1 MYESELFFC
10 FLFFANFSFRRL
22 FRDAL
27 HTCLKLMKLKMTEQ
41 KNTEQSNSKNSI
53 GQQNT
58 VSFDSLGLPT
68 NLLTAV
74 TAIGFTS
81 ATDIQAQTIPPL
93 LAGKDVL
100 GEAQT
105 GTGKTAAFGLPA
117 LAKIDTSIRKPQL
130 MVLAPTR
137 ELAMQVAEAIES
149 FGKNMK
155 GLTVATLYG
164 GQSYGPQ
171 FQQLERGAQVVVG
184 TPGRLMDHLRRK
196 SLKLAD
202 LKVCVL
208 DEADEMLNMGFLE
221 DIQWILDHLPETTQ
235 MCLFSATMPPAIR
248 KIANRFLKDPEHI
261 KIAAVKKAKANIT
274 QYAWKVSGITKM
286 TALERIAEIVDYD
299 AMIIFVRTRNDTVDV
314 AEKLERAGYPALA
327 LNGDMNQ
334 AQRERC
340 IDQMKSG
347 KSSILVATDVV
358 ARGLD
363 IPRISLVINYDLP
376 GDNEAYVHRIGR
388 TGRAGREGTSIAFVR
403 PREMY
408 SLRHYERLTSGKVNM
423 YELPNIQEL
432 GKKRIERARDEIANI
447 VETKELTNMREI
459 VEAMASESELSM
471 MDLAAALLYQK
482 QLKQPLQPKEDPKP
496 RRDARE
502 KDSRGDRNGRDRND
516 RGRDSRRDSRSE
528 NRADNRGERNSN
540 RGSRDDRPR
549 KAKVNRNDVDWQTY
563 RLEVGKEHGARP
575 GDIVGAIANEI
586 SLDSS
591 YIGAI
596 NLHDKHSFVQLPK
609 GIPTDLFNQLKAVR
623 VRRQPL
629 AISASEEQVER
640 QAPRRHSERSQRH
653 N

>member
-1 MYESELFFC
+1 
-10 FLFFANFSFRRL
+10 
-22 FRDAL
+22 
-27 HTCLKLMKLKMTEQ
+27 
-41 KNTEQSNSKNSI
+41 
-53 GQQNT
+53 
-58 VSFDSLGLPT
+58 
-68 NLLTAV
+68 
-74 TAIGFTS
+74 
-81 ATDIQAQTIPPL
+81 
-93 LAGKDVL
+93 
-100 GEAQT
+100 
-105 GTGKTAAFGLPA
+105 
-117 LAKIDTSIRKPQL
+117 
-130 MVLAPTR
+130 
-137 ELAMQVAEAIES
+137 
-149 FGKNMK
+149 
-155 GLTVATLYG
+155 
-164 GQSYGPQ
+164 
-171 FQQLERGAQVVVG
+171 
-184 TPGRLMDHLRRK
+184 
-196 SLKLAD
+196 
-202 LKVCVL
+202 
-208 DEADEMLNMGFLE
+208 
-221 DIQWILDHLPETTQ
+221 
-235 MCLFSATMPPAIR
+235 
-248 KIANRFLKDPEHI
+248 
-261 KIAAVKKAKANIT
+261 
-274 QYAWKVSGITKM
+274 
-286 TALERIAEIVDYD
+286 
-299 AMIIFVRTRNDTVDV
+299 MIIFVRTRNDTVDV

-388 TGRAGREGTSIAFVR
+388 TGRAGREGMSIAFVR

-432 GKKRIERARDEIANI
+432 GKKRVERARDEIASI
-447 VETKELTNMREI
+447 VESKDLVNMRTIIET
-459 VEAMASESELSM
+459 MAEESELSM
-471 MDLAAALLYQK
+471 VDLAAALLYQK

-496 RRDARE
+496 RRETRE
-502 KDSRGDRNGRDRND
+502 RNSRDRND
-516 RGRDSRRDSRSE
+516 RGRDSRRGSRDES
-528 NRADNRGERNSN
+528 RADNRGGRNAQRNS
-540 RGSRDDRPR
+540 RDERPR

-609 GIPTDLFNQLKAVR
+609 GIPDDLFKQLKGVR

-629 AISASEEQVER
+629 AISASTEQVAR
-640 QAPRRHSERSQRH
+640 QEAPRRRTERSPRH

>member
-1 MYESELFFC
+1 MTDQKTETETVPVPVE
-10 FLFFANFSFRRL
+10 FA
-22 FRDAL
+22 
-27 HTCLKLMKLKMTEQ
+27 
-41 KNTEQSNSKNSI
+41 
-53 GQQNT
+53 
-58 VSFDSLGLPT
+58 SLGLPE
-68 NLLTAV
+68 NLLSAV
-74 TAIGFTS
+74 LSIGFTS
-81 ATDIQAQTIPPL
+81 ATDIQALTIPPL
-93 LAGKDVL
+93 LEGKDVL

-149 FGKNMK
+149 FGKDMK
-155 GLTVATLYG
+155 GLRVATLYG

-196 SLKLAD
+196 SLKLD
-202 LKVCVL
+202 ELRVCVL

-221 DIQWILDHLPETTQ
+221 DIQWILDHIPKTSQ

-261 KIAAVKKAKANIT
+261 KVAAVKKAKANIT

-286 TALERIAEIVDYD
+286 TALERIAEVVEYD
-299 AMIIFVRTRNDTVDV
+299 AMIIFVRTRNDTVDI

-327 LNGDMNQ
+327 LNGDLNQ

-408 SLRHYERLTSGKVNM
+408 SIRHYERLTSGTVLN
-423 YELPNIQEL
+423 YDLPNIQEI
-432 GKKRIERARDEIANI
+432 GKIRIERTRVEVASIIADKDI
-447 VETKELTNMREI
+447 SAMREI
-459 VEAMASESELSM
+459 VEGMAAESEVSM
-471 MDLAAALLYQK
+471 IDLAAALLFQK
-482 QLKQPLQPKEDPKP
+482 QMKQPLQPKEDPKP

-502 KDSRGDRNGRDRND
+502 RNDRGSERNDRND
-516 RGRDSRRDSRSE
+516 RNSRGNDRNSRSNESRRDTRGG
-528 NRADNRGERNSN
+528 DNRSN
-540 RGSRDDRPR
+540 REEKPR
-549 KAKVNRNDVDWQTY
+549 KAKVNRSDVDWQTY

-609 GIPTDLFNQLKAVR
+609 GIPTDLFNQLKGVR

-629 AISASEEQVER
+629 AITTSDEAVVNQPRPARRTEK
-640 QAPRRHSERSQRH
+640 APRH

>member
-1 MYESELFFC
+1 MTTS
-10 FLFFANFSFRRL
+10 N
-22 FRDAL
+22 DAP
-27 HTCLKLMKLKMTEQ
+27 
-41 KNTEQSNSKNSI
+41 
-53 GQQNT
+53 
-58 VSFDSLGLPT
+58 VSFDSLGLPET
-68 NLLTAV
+68 LLSAV
-74 TAIGFTS
+74 KSLGFENS
-81 ATDIQAQTIPPL
+81 TDIQAKTIPPL

-117 LAKIDTSIRKPQL
+117 LAKIDLSLKKPQL

-155 GLTVATLYG
+155 GLRVATLYG
-164 GQSYGPQ
+164 GQSYQPQ

-196 SLKLAD
+196 SLKLGS
-202 LKVCVL
+202 LSFCVL

-235 MCLFSATMPPAIR
+235 MALFSATMPPAIR

-261 KIAAVKKAKANIT
+261 KIAAVKQSKANIS
-274 QYAWKVSGITKM
+274 QFAWKVSGIRKI

-299 AMIIFVRTRNDTVDV
+299 AMIVFVRTRSDTVEV
-314 AEKLERAGYPALA
+314 AEQLERAGYPALA

-340 IDQMKSG
+340 IEQMKSG

-363 IPRISLVINYDLP
+363 IPRISLVVNYDLP

-388 TGRAGREGTSIAFVR
+388 TGRAGREGMSIAFVR

-408 SLRHYERLTSGKVNM
+408 SLRHYERLTSGVIKT
-423 YELPNIQEL
+423 YELPNIEEI
-432 GKKRIERARDEIANI
+432 GKKRIERTR
-447 VETKELTNMREI
+447 VEMAAVVADKDLGNMREI
-459 VEAMASESELSM
+459 VEAMANESELSM
-471 MDLAAALLYQK
+471 TDLAAALLFNK
-482 QLKQPLQPKEDPKP
+482 QINQPLQPKEDPKP
-496 RRDARE
+496 RRETRE
-502 KDSRGDRNGRDRND
+502 RSDSRSDRGDRSGRNDSRGGRNES
-516 RGRDSRRDSRSE
+516 RGGKERGAERG
-528 NRADNRGERNSN
+528 GERA
-540 RGSRDDRPR
+540 PR
-549 KAKVNRNDVDWQTY
+549 KVKVNRTDVDWQTY

-596 NLHDKHSFVQLPK
+596 NLHDKHTYVQLPK
-609 GIPTDLFNQLKAVR
+609 GMPDKSFDQLKR
-623 VRRQPL
+623 VKIRRQSL
-629 AISASEEQVER
+629 EITVSDVKTVESTPTGDR
-640 QAPRRHSERSQRH
+640 PRKTQERSNRPS
-653 N
+653 

>member
-1 MYESELFFC
+1 MTTS
-10 FLFFANFSFRRL
+10 N
-22 FRDAL
+22 DAP
-27 HTCLKLMKLKMTEQ
+27 
-41 KNTEQSNSKNSI
+41 
-53 GQQNT
+53 
-58 VSFDSLGLPT
+58 VSFDSLGLPET
-68 NLLTAV
+68 LLSAV
-74 TAIGFTS
+74 KSIGFENS
-81 ATDIQAQTIPPL
+81 TDIQAKTIPPL

-117 LAKIDTSIRKPQL
+117 LAKIDVSLKKPQL

-155 GLTVATLYG
+155 GLLVATLYG
-164 GQSYGPQ
+164 GQSYQPQ

-196 SLKLAD
+196 SLKLGN
-202 LKVCVL
+202 LSFCVL

-235 MCLFSATMPPAIR
+235 MALFSATMPPAIR

-261 KIAAVKKAKANIT
+261 KIAAVKQSKANIS
-274 QYAWKVSGITKM
+274 QFAWKVSGIRKI

-299 AMIIFVRTRNDTVDV
+299 AMIVFVRTRSDTVEV
-314 AEKLERAGYPALA
+314 AEQLERAGYPALA

-340 IDQMKSG
+340 IEQMKSG

-363 IPRISLVINYDLP
+363 IPRISLVVNYDLP

-388 TGRAGREGTSIAFVR
+388 TGRAGREGMSIAFVR
-403 PREMY
+403 PREMH
-408 SLRHYERLTSGKVNM
+408 SLRHYERLTSGVINT
-423 YELPNIQEL
+423 YELPNIEEI
-432 GKKRIERARDEIANI
+432 GKKRIERTRVEMAQIIAD
-447 VETKELTNMREI
+447 KDLANMREI
-459 VEAMASESELSM
+459 VEAMANESELSIT
-471 MDLAAALLYQK
+471 DLAAALLFNK
-482 QLKQPLQPKEDPKP
+482 QLNQPLQPKEDPKP
-496 RRDARE
+496 RRETRE
-502 KDSRGDRNGRDRND
+502 RSDRDTRSERGGRNESRGGRNE
-516 RGRDSRRDSRSE
+516 RG
-528 NRADNRGERNSN
+528 GERGAE
-540 RGSRDDRPR
+540 RGGERAPR
-549 KAKVNRNDVDWQTY
+549 KVKVNRTDVDWQTY

-596 NLHDKHSFVQLPK
+596 NLHDKHTYVQLPK
-609 GIPTDLFNQLKAVR
+609 GMPEKSFEQLKR
-623 VRRQPL
+623 VKIRRQSL
-629 AISASEEQVER
+629 EITVSDVKTVESTPTTDRPRKR
-640 QAPRRHSERSQRH
+640 QERSNRPS
-653 N
+653 

>member
-1 MYESELFFC
+1 
-10 FLFFANFSFRRL
+10 
-22 FRDAL
+22 
-27 HTCLKLMKLKMTEQ
+27 MTEQ
-41 KNTEQSNSKNSI
+41 QTEA
-53 GQQNT
+53 
-58 VSFDSLGLPT
+58 VSFDSLGLPE
-68 NLLTAV
+68 NLLSAV

-81 ATDIQAQTIPPL
+81 ATGIQAKTIPPL
-93 LAGKDVL
+93 LEGKDVL

-155 GLTVATLYG
+155 GLRVATLYG

-202 LKVCVL
+202 LRVCVL

-235 MCLFSATMPPAIR
+235 MALFSATMPPAIR

-261 KIAAVKKAKANIT
+261 KIAAVKKAKANIK

-286 TALERIAEIVDYD
+286 TALERIAEIVEYD
-299 AMIIFVRTRNDTVDV
+299 ALIIFVRTRNDTVDV

-388 TGRAGREGTSIAFVR
+388 TGRAGREGTAISFVR

-408 SLRHYERLTSGKVNM
+408 SLRHYERLTSGKVES
-423 YELPNIQEL
+423 YDLPNIQEI
-432 GKKRIERARDEIANI
+432 GKKRIERARQEVASIAAD
-447 VETKELTNMREI
+447 KDLASMREI
-459 VEAMASESELSM
+459 VEKMAAESDVSLL
-471 MDLAAALLYQK
+471 DLAAALLYQK
-482 QLKQPLQPKEDPKP
+482 QIKQPLEPKEDPKP
-496 RRDARE
+496 RRDTRE
-502 KDSRGDRNGRDRND
+502 RNDRNGRDRND
-516 RGRDSRRDSRSE
+516 RGRDNRRDARS
-528 NRADNRGERNSN
+528 DNRDGRGRN
-540 RGSRDDRPR
+540 REDKQR
-549 KAKVNRNDVDWQTY
+549 KPKVARNDVDWQTY

-609 GIPTDLFNQLKAVR
+609 GIPADLFKQLKGVR

-629 AISASEEQVER
+629 AISTSDEAVVSQKR
-640 QAPRRHSERSQRH
+640 APRRTERAPRHS
-653 N
+653 

>member
-1 MYESELFFC
+1 MTDQKTETVTEPEAVA
-10 FLFFANFSFRRL
+10 FA
-22 FRDAL
+22 
-27 HTCLKLMKLKMTEQ
+27 
-41 KNTEQSNSKNSI
+41 
-53 GQQNT
+53 
-58 VSFDSLGLPT
+58 SLGLPE
-68 NLLTAV
+68 NLLSAV
-74 TAIGFTS
+74 LSIGFTS
-81 ATDIQAQTIPPL
+81 ATDIQALTIPPL

-117 LAKIDTSIRKPQL
+117 LAKIDTSIKKPQL

-149 FGKNMK
+149 FGKDMK
-155 GLTVATLYG
+155 GLRVATLYG

-196 SLKLAD
+196 SLKLD
-202 LKVCVL
+202 ELRVCVL

-221 DIQWILDHLPETTQ
+221 DIQWILDHIPKTAQ

-261 KIAAVKKAKANIT
+261 KVAAVKKAKANIT

-286 TALERIAEIVDYD
+286 TALERIAEVVEYD
-299 AMIIFVRTRNDTVDV
+299 AMIIFVRTRNDTVDI

-327 LNGDMNQ
+327 LNGDLNQ

-388 TGRAGREGTSIAFVR
+388 TGRAGREGMSIAFVR

-408 SLRHYERLTSGKVNM
+408 SIRHYERLTNGTVLN
-423 YELPNIQEL
+423 YDLPNIQDI
-432 GKKRIERARDEIANI
+432 GKIRIERTRVEVAKI
-447 VETKELTNMREI
+447 VADKDISSMREI
-459 VEAMASESELSM
+459 VEGMAAESEVSM
-471 MDLAAALLYQK
+471 IDLAAALLFQK
-482 QLKQPLQPKEDPKP
+482 QMKQPLQPKEDPKP

-502 KDSRGDRNGRDRND
+502 RTDRND
-516 RGRDSRRDSRSE
+516 RGNDRNSRGNDRNSRGNDSRSAGRDSRGGE
-528 NRADNRGERNSN
+528 NRSN
-540 RGSRDDRPR
+540 RDEKPR
-549 KAKVNRNDVDWQTY
+549 KAKVNRSDVDWQTY

-609 GIPTDLFNQLKAVR
+609 GIPTDLFNQLKGVR

-629 AISASEEQVER
+629 SITTSDEAVVSQQQRPARRTEK
-640 QAPRRHSERSQRH
+640 APRHT
-653 N
+653 

>member
-1 MYESELFFC
+1 MPAL
-10 FLFFANFSFRRL
+10 RR
-22 FRDAL
+22 F
-27 HTCLKLMKLKMTEQ
+27 MTD
-41 KNTEQSNSKNSI
+41 KNTE
-53 GQQNT
+53 T
-58 VSFDSLGLPT
+58 VTEPVAFASLGLPE
-68 NLLTAV
+68 NLLSAV
-74 TAIGFTS
+74 LSIGFTS
-81 ATDIQAQTIPPL
+81 ATDIQARTIPPL
-93 LAGKDVL
+93 LEGKDVL

-149 FGKNMK
+149 FGKDMK
-155 GLTVATLYG
+155 GLRVATLYG

-196 SLKLAD
+196 SLKLD
-202 LKVCVL
+202 NLRVCVL

-221 DIQWILDHLPETTQ
+221 DIQWILDHLPKTTQ

-261 KIAAVKKAKANIT
+261 KVAAVKKAKANIT

-286 TALERIAEIVDYD
+286 TALERIAEVVDYD

-388 TGRAGREGTSIAFVR
+388 TGRAGREGMSISFVR

-408 SLRHYERLTSGKVNM
+408 SIRHYERLTSGTVLD
-423 YELPNIQEL
+423 YQLPNIQEI
-432 GKKRIERARDEIANI
+432 GKIRIERTRVEVAKI
-447 VETKELTNMREI
+447 VADKDISAMREI
-459 VEAMASESELSM
+459 VEGMAAESEVSM
-471 MDLAAALLYQK
+471 IDLAAALLFQK
-482 QLKQPLQPKEDPKP
+482 QMKQPLQPKEDPKP

-502 KDSRGDRNGRDRND
+502 RNDRND
-516 RGRDSRRDSRSE
+516 RGD
-528 NRADNRGERNSN
+528 RNSRGNDRNSRGNDRNSRGNDRNDRSN
-540 RGSRDDRPR
+540 REERPR
-549 KAKVNRNDVDWQTY
+549 KAKVNRSDVDWQTY

-609 GIPTDLFNQLKAVR
+609 GIPTDLFNQLKGVR

-629 AISASEEQVER
+629 SITTSDEAVVSQQQRPARRTEK
-640 QAPRRHSERSQRH
+640 APRHT
-653 N
+653 

>member
-1 MYESELFFC
+1 MTDKITETETEIEAVA
-10 FLFFANFSFRRL
+10 FA
-22 FRDAL
+22 
-27 HTCLKLMKLKMTEQ
+27 
-41 KNTEQSNSKNSI
+41 
-53 GQQNT
+53 
-58 VSFDSLGLPT
+58 SLGLPE
-68 NLLTAV
+68 NLLSAV
-74 TAIGFTS
+74 LSIGFEA
-81 ATDIQAQTIPPL
+81 ATDIQALTIPPL
-93 LAGKDVL
+93 LEGKDVL

-105 GTGKTAAFGLPA
+105 GTGKTAAFGLPG
-117 LAKIDTSIRKPQL
+117 LAKIDTSIKKPQL

-149 FGKNMK
+149 FGKDMK
-155 GLTVATLYG
+155 GLRVATLYG

-196 SLKLAD
+196 SLKLD
-202 LKVCVL
+202 ELRVCVL

-221 DIQWILDHLPETTQ
+221 DIQWILDHIPKTAQ

-248 KIANRFLKDPEHI
+248 KIANRFLKDPQHI
-261 KIAAVKKAKANIT
+261 KVAAVKKAKANIT

-286 TALERIAEIVDYD
+286 TALERIAEVVEYD
-299 AMIIFVRTRNDTVDV
+299 AMIIFVRTRNDTVDI

-327 LNGDMNQ
+327 LNGDLNQ

-340 IDQMKSG
+340 IEQMKSG

-388 TGRAGREGTSIAFVR
+388 TGRAGREGMSIAFVR

-408 SLRHYERLTSGKVNM
+408 SIRHYERLTSGTVLD
-423 YELPNIQEL
+423 YQLPNIQDI
-432 GKKRIERARDEIANI
+432 GKIRIERTRVEVASIIADKDI
-447 VETKELTNMREI
+447 SSMREI
-459 VEAMASESELSM
+459 VEGMAAESEVSM
-471 MDLAAALLYQK
+471 LDLAAAFLFQK
-482 QLKQPLQPKEDPKP
+482 QMKQPLQPKEDPKP
-496 RRDARE
+496 RRDTRE
-502 KDSRGDRNGRDRND
+502 RNDRND
-516 RGRDSRRDSRSE
+516 RGDRNSRGNDSRRDSRG
-528 NRADNRGERNSN
+528 ADNRSGGRDSRNESRN
-540 RGSRDDRPR
+540 NRDDKPR
-549 KAKVNRNDVDWQTY
+549 KAKVARDDVDWQTY

-609 GIPTDLFNQLKAVR
+609 GIPTDLFNQLKGVR

-629 AISASEEQVER
+629 AITTSDEAVVSQQR
-640 QAPRRHSERSQRH
+640 TNRRPEKAQRH

>member
-1 MYESELFFC
+1 
-10 FLFFANFSFRRL
+10 
-22 FRDAL
+22 
-27 HTCLKLMKLKMTEQ
+27 MTEQ
-41 KNTEQSNSKNSI
+41 INTQSNDI
-53 GQQNT
+53 VG
-58 VSFDSLGLPT
+58 FDSLGLPE
-68 NLLTAV
+68 NILSAV
-74 TAIGFTS
+74 TAIGFNS
-81 ATDIQAQTIPPL
+81 ATAIQAQTIPHL
-93 LAGKDVL
+93 LTGKDVL

-117 LAKIDTSIRKPQL
+117 LAKIDTAVKKPQL

-155 GLTVATLYG
+155 GLRVATLYG

-196 SLKLAD
+196 SLKLDD

-221 DIQWILDHLPETTQ
+221 DIQWILDHLPENTQ

-248 KIANRFLKDPEHI
+248 KIANRFLKEPEHV
-261 KIAAVKKAKANIT
+261 KIAAVKKAKANIS
-274 QYAWKVSGITKM
+274 QFAWKVSGITKM
-286 TALERIAEIVDYD
+286 TALERIAEIADYD

-388 TGRAGREGTSIAFVR
+388 TGRAGREGTSISFVR

-408 SLRHYERLTSGKVNM
+408 SLRHYERLTSGKVEM
-423 YELPNIQEL
+423 YELPNIQEI
-432 GKKRIERARDEIANI
+432 GKKRIERARVEIASI
-447 VETKELTNMREI
+447 VAEKDLANMREI
-459 VEAMASESELSM
+459 VEAMANESELSIV
-471 MDLAAALLYQK
+471 DLAAALLFQK

-502 KDSRGDRNGRDRND
+502 RNSRDKNE
-516 RGRDSRRDSRSE
+516 RGRDGRRD
-528 NRADNRGERNSN
+528 ARGERTGQRN
-540 RGSRDDRPR
+540 SRDERPR
-549 KAKVNRNDVDWQTY
+549 KVKVNRTDVDWQTY

-609 GIPTDLFNQLKAVR
+609 GIPADLFKQLKGVR

-629 AISASEEQVER
+629 AISASNEKVVSQ
-640 QAPRRHSERSQRH
+640 QQQKPRRRNERSARH
-653 N
+653 S

>member
-1 MYESELFFC
+1 
-10 FLFFANFSFRRL
+10 
-22 FRDAL
+22 
-27 HTCLKLMKLKMTEQ
+27 MTEQ
-41 KNTEQSNSKNSI
+41 NNTD
-53 GQQNT
+53 QNT
-58 VSFDSLGLPT
+58 DQNKTEETSTAIGFDTLGLPAD
-68 NLLTAV
+68 LLTAI
-74 TAIGFTS
+74 TSIGFTS

-155 GLTVATLYG
+155 GLRVATLYG

-196 SLKLAD
+196 SLKLGD

-221 DIQWILDHLPETTQ
+221 DIQWILDHLPKTTQ

-261 KIAAVKKAKANIT
+261 KIAAVKQSKANIT
-274 QYAWKVSGITKM
+274 QYAWKVTGITKM
-286 TALERIAEIVDYD
+286 TALERIAEIVEYD

-388 TGRAGREGTSIAFVR
+388 TGRAGREGMSIAFVR

-408 SLRHYERLTSGKVNM
+408 SLRHYERLTSGTVNM

-432 GKKRIERARDEIANI
+432 GKKRIERARDEIAKI
-447 VETKELTNMREI
+447 VESKDLASMREI
-459 VEAMASESELSM
+459 IETIASESELSM
-471 MDLAAALLYQK
+471 TDLAAALLFQK
-482 QLKQPLQPKEDPKP
+482 QLKQPLEPKEDPKP
-496 RRDARE
+496 RRDTRE
-502 KDSRGDRNGRDRND
+502 RSSRDRNDRNDRND
-516 RGRDSRRDSRSE
+516 RGRDSRRGSRDESRADSRG
-528 NRADNRGERNSN
+528 DRNGQ

-596 NLHDKHSFVQLPK
+596 NLHEKHSFVQLPK
-609 GIPTDLFNQLKAVR
+609 GIPDELFKQLKGVR

-629 AISASEEQVER
+629 AITTSDEQVVR
-640 QAPRRHSERSQRH
+640 QEAPRRRSERPQRH

>member
-1 MYESELFFC
+1 MTDQKTETVPVPVE
-10 FLFFANFSFRRL
+10 FA
-22 FRDAL
+22 
-27 HTCLKLMKLKMTEQ
+27 
-41 KNTEQSNSKNSI
+41 
-53 GQQNT
+53 
-58 VSFDSLGLPT
+58 SLGLPE
-68 NLLTAV
+68 NLLSAV
-74 TAIGFTS
+74 LSIGFTS
-81 ATDIQAQTIPPL
+81 ATDIQALTIPPL
-93 LAGKDVL
+93 LEGKDVL

-149 FGKNMK
+149 FGKDMK
-155 GLTVATLYG
+155 GLRVATLYG

-196 SLKLAD
+196 SLKLD
-202 LKVCVL
+202 ELRVCVL

-221 DIQWILDHLPETTQ
+221 DIQWILDHIPKTSQ

-261 KIAAVKKAKANIT
+261 KVAAVKKAKANIT

-286 TALERIAEIVDYD
+286 TALERIAEVVEYD
-299 AMIIFVRTRNDTVDV
+299 AMIIFVRTRNDTVDI

-327 LNGDMNQ
+327 LNGDLNQ

-408 SLRHYERLTSGKVNM
+408 SIRHYERLTSGTVLN
-423 YELPNIQEL
+423 YDLPNIQEI
-432 GKKRIERARDEIANI
+432 GKIRIERTRVEVASIIADKDI
-447 VETKELTNMREI
+447 SAMREI
-459 VEAMASESELSM
+459 VEGMAAESEVSM
-471 MDLAAALLYQK
+471 IDLAAALLFQK
-482 QLKQPLQPKEDPKP
+482 QMKQPLQPKEDPKP

-502 KDSRGDRNGRDRND
+502 RNDRGSERNDRND
-516 RGRDSRRDSRSE
+516 RNSRGNDRNSRSNESRRDTRGG
-528 NRADNRGERNSN
+528 DNRSN
-540 RGSRDDRPR
+540 REEKPR
-549 KAKVNRNDVDWQTY
+549 KAKVNRSDVDWQTY

-609 GIPTDLFNQLKAVR
+609 GIPTDLFNQLKGVR

-629 AISASEEQVER
+629 AITTSDEAVVNQPRPARRTEK
-640 QAPRRHSERSQRH
+640 APRH

>member
-1 MYESELFFC
+1 MTDQKTETETVTEPVA
-10 FLFFANFSFRRL
+10 FA
-22 FRDAL
+22 
-27 HTCLKLMKLKMTEQ
+27 
-41 KNTEQSNSKNSI
+41 
-53 GQQNT
+53 
-58 VSFDSLGLPT
+58 SLGLPE
-68 NLLTAV
+68 NLLSAV
-74 TAIGFTS
+74 LSIGFNA
-81 ATDIQAQTIPPL
+81 ATDIQALTIPPL
-93 LAGKDVL
+93 LEGKDVL

-149 FGKNMK
+149 FGKDMK
-155 GLTVATLYG
+155 GLRVATLYG

-196 SLKLAD
+196 SLKLD
-202 LKVCVL
+202 NLRVCVL

-221 DIQWILDHLPETTQ
+221 DIQWILDHLPKTTQ

-261 KIAAVKKAKANIT
+261 KVAAVKKAKANIT

-286 TALERIAEIVDYD
+286 TALERIAEVVEYD
-299 AMIIFVRTRNDTVDV
+299 AMIIFVRTRNDTVDI

-327 LNGDMNQ
+327 LNGDLNQ

-340 IDQMKSG
+340 IEQMKSG

-388 TGRAGREGTSIAFVR
+388 TGRAGREGMSIAFVR

-408 SLRHYERLTSGKVNM
+408 SIRHYERLTSGTVLN
-423 YELPNIQEL
+423 YDLPNIQDI
-432 GKKRIERARDEIANI
+432 GKIRIERTRVEVAKI
-447 VETKELTNMREI
+447 VADKDISSMREI
-459 VEAMASESELSM
+459 VEAMAAESEVSM
-471 MDLAAALLYQK
+471 IDLAAALLFQK
-482 QLKQPLQPKEDPKP
+482 QMKQPLQPKEDPKP

-502 KDSRGDRNGRDRND
+502 RNDRND
-516 RGRDSRRDSRSE
+516 RGD
-528 NRADNRGERNSN
+528 RNSRGN
-540 RGSRDDRPR
+540 DRNSRGNDRNSRGNDRNDRGSREERPR
-549 KAKVNRNDVDWQTY
+549 KAKVNRSDVDWQTY

-609 GIPTDLFNQLKAVR
+609 GIPTDLFNQLKGVR

-629 AISASEEQVER
+629 SITTSDEAVVSQNRPARRTER
-640 QAPRRHSERSQRH
+640 APRNS
-653 N
+653 

>member
-1 MYESELFFC
+1 MTDKKTETVTEPVA
-10 FLFFANFSFRRL
+10 FA
-22 FRDAL
+22 
-27 HTCLKLMKLKMTEQ
+27 
-41 KNTEQSNSKNSI
+41 
-53 GQQNT
+53 
-58 VSFDSLGLPT
+58 SLGLPE
-68 NLLTAV
+68 NLLSAV
-74 TAIGFTS
+74 LSIGFNS
-81 ATDIQAQTIPPL
+81 ATDIQALTIPPL
-93 LAGKDVL
+93 LEGKDVL

-149 FGKNMK
+149 FGKDMK
-155 GLTVATLYG
+155 GLRVATLYG

-196 SLKLAD
+196 SLKLD
-202 LKVCVL
+202 NLRVCVL

-221 DIQWILDHLPETTQ
+221 DIQWILDHLPKTTQ

-261 KIAAVKKAKANIT
+261 KVAAVKKAKANIT

-286 TALERIAEIVDYD
+286 TALERIAEVVDYD

-388 TGRAGREGTSIAFVR
+388 TGRAGREGMSISFVR

-408 SLRHYERLTSGKVNM
+408 SIRHYERLTSGTVLD
-423 YELPNIQEL
+423 YQLPNIQEI
-432 GKKRIERARDEIANI
+432 GKIRIERTRVEVAKI
-447 VETKELTNMREI
+447 VADKDISAMREI
-459 VEAMASESELSM
+459 VEGMAAESEVSM
-471 MDLAAALLYQK
+471 IDLAAALLFQK
-482 QLKQPLQPKEDPKP
+482 QMKQPLQPKEDPKP

-502 KDSRGDRNGRDRND
+502 RNDRND
-516 RGRDSRRDSRSE
+516 RGD
-528 NRADNRGERNSN
+528 RNSRGNDRNSRGNDRNSRGNDRNDRSN
-540 RGSRDDRPR
+540 REERPR
-549 KAKVNRNDVDWQTY
+549 KAKVNRSDVDWQTY

-609 GIPTDLFNQLKAVR
+609 GIPTDLFNQLKGVR

-629 AISASEEQVER
+629 SITTSDEAVVSQQRPSRRTEK
-640 QAPRRHSERSQRH
+640 APRHT
-653 N
+653 

>member
-1 MYESELFFC
+1 
-10 FLFFANFSFRRL
+10 
-22 FRDAL
+22 
-27 HTCLKLMKLKMTEQ
+27 MTAQ
-41 KNTEQSNSKNSI
+41 TTED
-53 GQQNT
+53 
-58 VSFDSLGLPT
+58 VAFDSLGLPE
-68 NLLTAV
+68 NLLSAV
-74 TAIGFTS
+74 LSIGFSS
-81 ATDIQAQTIPPL
+81 ATDIQAQTIPHL
-93 LAGKDVL
+93 LEGKDVL

-117 LAKIDTSIRKPQL
+117 LAKIDTAIKKPQL

-149 FGKNMK
+149 FGKHMK
-155 GLTVATLYG
+155 GLRVATLYG

-196 SLKLAD
+196 SLKLDD
-202 LKVCVL
+202 LRVCVL

-221 DIQWILDHLPETTQ
+221 DIQWILDHLPKTTQ

-274 QYAWKVSGITKM
+274 QYAWKVTGITKI

-340 IDQMKSG
+340 IEQMKSG

-363 IPRISLVINYDLP
+363 IPRISLVVNYDLP

-388 TGRAGREGTSIAFVR
+388 TGRAGREGTAISFVR

-408 SLRHYERLTSGKVNM
+408 SLRHYERLTSGKVES
-423 YELPNIQEL
+423 YELPNIEEL
-432 GKKRIERARDEIANI
+432 GQKRIARAQQEISDVI
-447 VETKELTNMREI
+447 SSKDLTSMREI
-459 VEAMASESELSM
+459 IEAMVSESELSVLE
-471 MDLAAALLYQK
+471 LAAALLYQK
-482 QLKQPLQPKEDPKP
+482 QLKQPFQPKEDPKP
-496 RRDARE
+496 RRDSRE
-502 KDSRGDRNGRDRND
+502 RNERGDRGDRN
-516 RGRDSRRDSRSE
+516 
-528 NRADNRGERNSN
+528 NRGERNNRRDARGDNRSN
-540 RGSRDDRPR
+540 REERPR
-549 KAKVNRNDVDWQTY
+549 KPKVARNDIDWQTY

-609 GIPTDLFNQLKAVR
+609 GIPADLFKQLKGVR

-629 AISASEEQVER
+629 AISTSDEAVVSQQR
-640 QAPRRHSERSQRH
+640 QPRRRSEKTSHH

>member
-1 MYESELFFC
+1 
-10 FLFFANFSFRRL
+10 
-22 FRDAL
+22 
-27 HTCLKLMKLKMTEQ
+27 MTEQ
-41 KNTEQSNSKNSI
+41 KTEA
-53 GQQNT
+53 
-58 VSFDSLGLPT
+58 VSFNSLGLPE
-68 NLLTAV
+68 NLLSAV
-74 TAIGFTS
+74 ISIGFNS
-81 ATDIQAQTIPPL
+81 ATGIQAKTIPPL

-155 GLTVATLYG
+155 GLRVATLYG

-202 LKVCVL
+202 LRVCVL

-235 MCLFSATMPPAIR
+235 MALFSATMPPAIR

-261 KIAAVKKAKANIT
+261 KIAAVKKAKANIK
-274 QYAWKVSGITKM
+274 QYAWKVSGINKM
-286 TALERIAEIVDYD
+286 TALERIAEIADYD
-299 AMIIFVRTRNDTVDV
+299 ALIIFVRTRNDTVDV

-363 IPRISLVINYDLP
+363 IPRISLVVNYDLP

-388 TGRAGREGTSIAFVR
+388 TGRAGREGTSISFVR

-408 SLRHYERLTSGKVNM
+408 SLRHYERLTSGKIES
-423 YELPNIQEL
+423 YDLPNIQEI
-432 GKKRIERARDEIANI
+432 GKKRIERARQEIANI
-447 VETKELTNMREI
+447 AAEKDLASMRNIVET
-459 VEAMASESELSM
+459 MAAESEVSLL
-471 MDLAAALLYQK
+471 DLAAALLYQK
-482 QLKQPLQPKEDPKP
+482 QIKQPLEPKEDPKP
-496 RRDARE
+496 RRE
-502 KDSRGDRNGRDRND
+502 SRDRNGRDRNE
-516 RGRDSRRDSRSE
+516 RGRDRRD
-528 NRADNRGERNSN
+528 ARGD
-540 RGSRDDRPR
+540 SRDGRGRNREDKQR
-549 KAKVNRNDVDWQTY
+549 KPKVARNDVDWQTY

-609 GIPTDLFNQLKAVR
+609 GIPADLFKQLKGVR

-629 AISASEEQVER
+629 AISASDEAIVNQKR
-640 QAPRRHSERSQRH
+640 APRRSERAPRH

>member
-1 MYESELFFC
+1 
-10 FLFFANFSFRRL
+10 
-22 FRDAL
+22 
-27 HTCLKLMKLKMTEQ
+27 MTAQ
-41 KNTEQSNSKNSI
+41 TTEA
-53 GQQNT
+53 
-58 VSFDSLGLPT
+58 VAFDSLGLPE
-68 NLLTAV
+68 NLLSAV
-74 TAIGFTS
+74 LSIGFSS
-81 ATDIQAQTIPPL
+81 ATDIQAQTIPHL
-93 LAGKDVL
+93 LEGKDVL

-117 LAKIDTSIRKPQL
+117 LAKIDTAIKKPQL

-149 FGKNMK
+149 FGKHMK
-155 GLTVATLYG
+155 GLRVATLYG

-202 LKVCVL
+202 LRVCVL

-221 DIQWILDHLPETTQ
+221 DIQWILDHLPKTTQ

-248 KIANRFLKDPEHI
+248 KIANRFLKNPEHI
-261 KIAAVKKAKANIT
+261 KIAAVKKAKANIA

-363 IPRISLVINYDLP
+363 IPRISLVVNYDLP

-388 TGRAGREGTSIAFVR
+388 TGRAGREGTAISFVR

-408 SLRHYERLTSGKVNM
+408 SLRHYERLTSGKVES
-423 YELPNIQEL
+423 YELPNIKEIGQ
-432 GKKRIERARDEIANI
+432 KRIARAQQEISDVI
-447 VETKELTNMREI
+447 SSKDLTSMREI
-459 VEAMASESELSM
+459 IEAMATESELSVLE
-471 MDLAAALLYQK
+471 LAAALLYQK

-496 RRDARE
+496 RRDSRE
-502 KDSRGDRNGRDRND
+502 RNDRGDRN
-516 RGRDSRRDSRSE
+516 
-528 NRADNRGERNSN
+528 NRGERNNRRDARGDN
-540 RGSRDDRPR
+540 RGNREDRPR
-549 KAKVNRNDVDWQTY
+549 KAKVARNDIDWQTY

-609 GIPTDLFNQLKAVR
+609 GIPADLFKQLKGVR

-629 AISASEEQVER
+629 AISTSDEAVVSQQR
-640 QAPRRHSERSQRH
+640 QPRRRSEKTSHH

>member
-1 MYESELFFC
+1 
-10 FLFFANFSFRRL
+10 
-22 FRDAL
+22 
-27 HTCLKLMKLKMTEQ
+27 MTEQ
-41 KNTEQSNSKNSI
+41 KNTDQSNIEKND
-53 GQQNT
+53 QNNAADPAA

-68 NLLTAV
+68 NLLTAI

-81 ATDIQAQTIPPL
+81 ATDIQAQTIPLL

-117 LAKIDTSIRKPQL
+117 LAKIDTSIKKPQL

-155 GLTVATLYG
+155 GLSVATLYG

-196 SLKLAD
+196 SLKLDD

-221 DIQWILDHLPETTQ
+221 DIQWILDHLPKTTQ
-235 MCLFSATMPPAIR
+235 MCLFSATMPAAIR

-299 AMIIFVRTRNDTVDV
+299 AMIIFVRTRNDTVEV

-327 LNGDMNQ
+327 LNGDLNQ

-340 IDQMKSG
+340 IEQMKSG

-376 GDNEAYVHRIGR
+376 GDHEAYVHRIGR
-388 TGRAGREGTSIAFVR
+388 TGRAGREGMSIAFVR

-408 SLRHYERLTSGKVNM
+408 SLRHYERLTSGTVNS

-432 GKKRIERARDEIANI
+432 GKKRIERARDEIASI
-447 VETKELTNMREI
+447 VDSKELTSMREI
-459 VEAMASESELSM
+459 VEAMASESDMSM
-471 MDLAAALLYQK
+471 VDLAAALLFQK

-502 KDSRGDRNGRDRND
+502 NDSRADSRGERNGRDRND
-516 RGRDSRRDSRSE
+516 RGRDSRRDSRSDSRSDS
-528 NRADNRGERNSN
+528 RADNRGDRNSQ
-540 RGSRDDRPR
+540 RAARDDRPR
-549 KAKVNRNDVDWQTY
+549 KAKVDRNDVDWQTY

-609 GIPTDLFNQLKAVR
+609 GIPTELFNQLKAVR

-629 AISASEEQVER
+629 AITASEEQVER
-640 QAPRRHSERSQRH
+640 QAPRRRSERPQRS

>member
-1 MYESELFFC
+1 
-10 FLFFANFSFRRL
+10 
-22 FRDAL
+22 
-27 HTCLKLMKLKMTEQ
+27 MKIIMTEQ
-41 KNTEQSNSKNSI
+41 KTEA
-53 GQQNT
+53 
-58 VSFDSLGLPT
+58 VAFDTLGLPE
-68 NLLTAV
+68 NLLSAV
-74 TAIGFTS
+74 LSIGFS
-81 ATDIQAQTIPPL
+81 AATDIQAQTIPPL

-149 FGKNMK
+149 FGKDMK
-155 GLTVATLYG
+155 GLRVATLYG

-196 SLKLAD
+196 SLKLD
-202 LKVCVL
+202 ELRVCVL

-221 DIQWILDHLPETTQ
+221 DIQWILDHIPKTAQ

-261 KIAAVKKAKANIT
+261 KVAAVKKAKANIT

-286 TALERIAEIVDYD
+286 TALERIAEVVEYD
-299 AMIIFVRTRNDTVDV
+299 AMIIFVRTRNDTVDI

-327 LNGDMNQ
+327 LNGDLNQ
-334 AQRERC
+334 TQRERC

-388 TGRAGREGTSIAFVR
+388 TGRAGREGMSIAFVR

-408 SLRHYERLTSGKVNM
+408 SIRHYERLTNGTVLN
-423 YELPNIQEL
+423 YDLPNIQDI
-432 GKKRIERARDEIANI
+432 GKIRIERTRVEVAKI
-447 VETKELTNMREI
+447 VADKDISSMREI
-459 VEAMASESELSM
+459 VEAMAAESEVSM
-471 MDLAAALLYQK
+471 IDLAAALLFQK
-482 QLKQPLQPKEDPKP
+482 QMKQPLQPKEDPKP

-502 KDSRGDRNGRDRND
+502 RNDRND
-516 RGRDSRRDSRSE
+516 RGND
-528 NRADNRGERNSN
+528 RNS
-540 RGSRDDRPR
+540 RGNDRNSRGNDRNSRGNDRNSRGTREERPR
-549 KAKVNRNDVDWQTY
+549 KEKVNRNDVDWQTY

-596 NLHDKHSFVQLPK
+596 NLHEKHSFVQLPK
-609 GIPTDLFNQLKAVR
+609 GIPTDLFNQLKGVR

-629 AISASEEQVER
+629 AITTSDEVVVSQKR
-640 QAPRRHSERSQRH
+640 APRRTERAPRH

>member
-1 MYESELFFC
+1 
-10 FLFFANFSFRRL
+10 
-22 FRDAL
+22 
-27 HTCLKLMKLKMTEQ
+27 MTEQ
-41 KNTEQSNSKNSI
+41 KNTDQNQTEQKNDAI
-53 GQQNT
+53 G
-58 VSFDSLGLPT
+58 FDTLGLPE
-68 NLLTAV
+68 NLLTAI
-74 TAIGFTS
+74 TSIGFS
-81 ATDIQAQTIPPL
+81 AATDIQAQTIPPL

-117 LAKIDTSIRKPQL
+117 LAKIDTSIKKPQL

-155 GLTVATLYG
+155 GLRVATLYG

-196 SLKLAD
+196 SLKLGD

-235 MCLFSATMPPAIR
+235 MCLFSATMPAAIR
-248 KIANRFLKDPEHI
+248 KIANRFLKKPEHI

-274 QYAWKVSGITKM
+274 QYAWKVGGITKM

-327 LNGDMNQ
+327 LNGDLNQ

-376 GDNEAYVHRIGR
+376 GDHEAYVHRIGR
-388 TGRAGREGTSIAFVR
+388 TGRAGREGMSIAFVR

-408 SLRHYERLTSGKVNM
+408 SIRHYERLTSGTVNM

-432 GKKRIERARDEIANI
+432 GKKRIERARNEIASI
-447 VETKELTNMREI
+447 VGAKNLDTMRTIIET
-459 VEAMASESELSM
+459 MAEESELSM
-471 MDLAAALLYQK
+471 VDLAAALLYQK
-482 QLKQPLQPKEDPKP
+482 QLKQPLEPKEDPKP
-496 RRDARE
+496 RRDTRE
-502 KDSRGDRNGRDRND
+502 RNGRDRNERSDRGRDSRRADSRGDRNGQ
-516 RGRDSRRDSRSE
+516 
-528 NRADNRGERNSN
+528 
-540 RGSRDDRPR
+540 RGSRDDKPR

-596 NLHDKHSFVQLPK
+596 NLHEKHSFVQLPK
-609 GIPTDLFNQLKAVR
+609 GIPADLFKQLKGVR

-629 AISASEEQVER
+629 AITTSEEQVVKQE
-640 QAPRRHSERSQRH
+640 PRRRNDRSQRH

>member
-1 MYESELFFC
+1 
-10 FLFFANFSFRRL
+10 
-22 FRDAL
+22 
-27 HTCLKLMKLKMTEQ
+27 MKLTMTEQ
-41 KNTEQSNSKNSI
+41 KNTDQNKTEQNNDTI
-53 GQQNT
+53 
-58 VSFDSLGLPT
+58 SFDTLGLPDY
-68 NLLTAV
+68 LLSAV
-74 TAIGFTS
+74 TSIGFDA
-81 ATDIQAQTIPPL
+81 ATDIQARTIPL
-93 LAGKDVL
+93 LLSGKDVL

-117 LAKIDTSIRKPQL
+117 LAKIDTSVKKPQL

-155 GLTVATLYG
+155 GLRVATLYG

-202 LKVCVL
+202 LRVCVL

-221 DIQWILDHLPETTQ
+221 DIQWILDHLPKTTQ
-235 MCLFSATMPPAIR
+235 MCLFSATMPAAIR
-248 KIANRFLKDPEHI
+248 KIANRFLKDPEHV
-261 KIAAVKKAKANIT
+261 KIAAVKQSKANIT
-274 QYAWKVSGITKM
+274 QYAWKVGGITKM

-334 AQRERC
+334 AQRERS
-340 IDQMKSG
+340 IEQMKSG

-388 TGRAGREGTSIAFVR
+388 TGRAGREGMSIAFVR

-408 SLRHYERLTSGKVNM
+408 SIRHYERLTSGTVNM

-432 GKKRIERARDEIANI
+432 GEKRIERARDEIASI
-447 VETKELTNMREI
+447 VGAKDLTSMRTIIES
-459 VEAMASESELSM
+459 MAAESELSM
-471 MDLAAALLYQK
+471 VDLAAALLYQK
-482 QLKQPLQPKEDPKP
+482 QLKQPLEPKEDPKP
-496 RRDARE
+496 RRDTRE
-502 KDSRGDRNGRDRND
+502 RTSNGRDRNDRSD
-516 RGRDSRRDSRSE
+516 RGRDSRRDSR
-528 NRADNRGERNSN
+528 ADSRGDRGESRGDRNSP
-540 RGSRDDRPR
+540 RAGRDNKPR

-609 GIPTDLFNQLKAVR
+609 GIPEDLFKQLKGVR

-629 AISASEEQVER
+629 AITTSDEQVVR
-640 QAPRRHSERSQRH
+640 QETPRRTERPQR
-653 N
+653 NN

>member
-1 MYESELFFC
+1 
-10 FLFFANFSFRRL
+10 
-22 FRDAL
+22 
-27 HTCLKLMKLKMTEQ
+27 MTAQ
-41 KNTEQSNSKNSI
+41 KNTEQNNDVN
-53 GQQNT
+53 NT
-58 VSFDSLGLPT
+58 TQKAAVSFDTLGLPA
-68 NLLTAV
+68 NLLTAI
-74 TAIGFTS
+74 TSIGFTS

-117 LAKIDTSIRKPQL
+117 LAQIDTSIKKPQL

-155 GLTVATLYG
+155 GLRVATLYG

-248 KIANRFLKDPEHI
+248 KIANRFLKEPEHI

-340 IDQMKSG
+340 IEQMKSG

-423 YELPNIQEL
+423 YELPNIQEI
-432 GKKRIERARDEIANI
+432 GKKRIERARVEIANI
-447 VETKELTNMREI
+447 VESKELDNMREI
-459 VEAMASESELSM
+459 VEAMASESEMSM
-471 MDLAAALLYQK
+471 IDLAAALLFQK

-496 RRDARE
+496 RRDARS
-502 KDSRGDRNGRDRND
+502 DNRGERNGRDRND
-516 RGRDSRRDSRSE
+516 RGRDSRRDSR
-528 NRADNRGERNSN
+528 ADTRGDRNGN
-540 RGSRDDRPR
+540 RGSRDERPR
-549 KAKVNRNDVDWQTY
+549 KAKVDRNDVDWQTY

-609 GIPTDLFNQLKAVR
+609 GIPADLFKQLKGVR

-629 AISASEEQVER
+629 AISASEEQVVK
-640 QAPRRHSERSQRH
+640 QAPRRRSERSQRH